1 LLSALATVCRVLA
14 FRWRFRYW
22 TLEHIKRWQTR
33 RAIRLARWASTHLP
47 YYRDLWRGHE
57 LADVWN
63 LPTTRKRDL
72 MANIAGANILGAG
85 WDELTRFRETVDA
98 TRDYKRFFRGR
109 YNVELSSGTSGAKGI
124 YLFSP
129 RERAIYGAMIGGRN
143 GLPRSVRPIR
153 AVLILRVDSPSLGAI
168 NTPGISLRVLSLA
181 TPIPEMV
188 RALNEANPNVL
199 AGQPWVLRELAR
211 EQRVGRLRLRL
222 GSLVPV
228 AEVLEPDVRDE
239 IAASFAAPIRE
250 LYQASEG
257 IIAAS
262 CEQGR
267 LHINED
273 FVAVQLYDD
282 AGRPAGHDAPCR
294 RMVVTDLYRL
304 TQPIIRYEVNDMI
317 ELDAAPCPCGSRFRV
332 VRRIHGRADDLL
344 WARDAA
350 GRTGPIFPDYFR
362 RFIIRATD
370 AVEEYQ
376 VTQTA
381 PDHLHVRLQ
390 LKLGADPEA
399 AAAAVR
405 ANLNRMYADHGFT
418 APMVAFEFA
427 APQLHPESRKLRRV
441 IRAWNP
447 PVPPG

>member
-14 FRWRFRYW
+14 FRWRFRHW
-22 TLEHIKRWQTR
+22 TRQRIERWQTR
-33 RAIRLARWASTHLP
+33 RAVRLARWAVAHLP
-47 YYRDLWRGHE
+47 YYRDLWRSHNP
-57 LADVWN
+57 ADVWN

-85 WDELTRFRETVDA
+85 WDELTQFRETVDA
-98 TRDYKRFFRGR
+98 SRDYNRFFRGR

-129 RERAIYGAMIGGRN
+129 RERAIYGAMIAARN
-143 GLPRSVRPIR
+143 GLPRAVRPIR

-188 RALNEANPNVL
+188 RVLNEANPNVL

-211 EQRVGRLRLRL
+211 EQRAGRLHLRL
-222 GSLVPV
+222 GALMPV
-228 AEVLEPDVRDE
+228 AEVLEPDIRDE

-257 IIAAS
+257 IIASS

-273 FVAVQLYDD
+273 FVAVQFYDD

-294 RMVVTDLYRL
+294 RMIVTDLYRH
-304 TQPIIRYEVNDMI
+304 TQPIIRYEVNDLI
-317 ELDAAPCPCGSRFRV
+317 ELDPAPCPCGSRFRV

-344 WARDAA
+344 WARNAA
-350 GRTGPIFPDYFR
+350 GRAGPIFPDYFR

-370 AVEEYQ
+370 AIEAYQ

-381 PDHLHVRLQ
+381 ADRLHVRLQ
-390 LKLGADPEA
+390 LKPGADPEA

-405 ANLNRMYADHGFT
+405 GNLARMYADHGFT
-418 APMVAFEFA
+418 TPEIAFAFGSPE
-427 APQLHPESRKLRRV
+427 LHPESRKLRRV
-441 IRAWNP
+441 IRTCEWP
-447 PVPPG
+447 SG